1 MKKESELLWKR
12 EIREVSELT
21 PIKIEAEEGVAAGEE
36 EVEVEKVI
44 KMKVKR
50 KKAIKKVAGK

>member
-1 MKKESELLWKR
+1 M
-12 EIREVSELT
+12 T

-36 EVEVEKVI
+36 EVEVKKVI
-44 KMKVKR
+44 KIKVKR